1 MAKIV
6 LSRIDS
12 RLIHGQ
18 VITKWL
24 KRVDANRI
32 IIIDDNLAED
42 KFMLDVY
49 TMAAPPNVK
58 VQILTIDTFIK
69 DWGTNKYGEDKI
81 LLLFKDVDHVYNL
94 FNEGFDIK
102 ELQVGGL
109 GSGPDR
115 VSVYKNISFNA
126 KDVEQLEELSKK
138 GLTIYLQ
145 PVPEDKSRTFEESIR
160 KLKPKIMKDRKGYLI

>member
-32 IIIDDNLAED
+32 IIIDDNLAND

-49 TMAAPPNVK
+49 SMAAPPNVK
-58 VQILTIDTFIK
+58 VQILSIDNFISGW
-69 DWGTNKYGEDKI
+69 DLEQYGQDKI
-81 LLLFKDVDHVYNL
+81 LLLFKDVAHVYQL
-94 FNEGFDIK
+94 FNKGFVLK
-102 ELQVGGL
+102 ELQIGGL
-109 GSGPDR
+109 GSGPGR
-115 VSVYKNISFNA
+115 KSVYKNISFDK
-126 KDVEQLEELSKK
+126 KDIQQLKELSIKK
-138 GLTIYLQ
+138 LKIYLQ
-145 PVPEDKSRTFEESIR
+145 PVPEDTLKIFEDSI
-160 KLKPKIMKDRKGYLI
+160 KKIKF